1 MIWYDMICKKRKE
14 KISQEP
20 RVERW
25 YTRDEAYKPGKKEYP
40 EMRNEWMNEWRV
52 RFDKNEKES
61 ENVEVIVIIA
71 VAEAVDNWF
80 GFCWFGL

>member
-1 MIWYDMICKKRKE
+1 
-14 KISQEP
+14 
-20 RVERW
+20 
-25 YTRDEAYKPGKKEYP
+25 
-40 EMRNEWMNEWRV
+40 MNERRV
-52 RFDKNEKES
+52 RLDKNEKES